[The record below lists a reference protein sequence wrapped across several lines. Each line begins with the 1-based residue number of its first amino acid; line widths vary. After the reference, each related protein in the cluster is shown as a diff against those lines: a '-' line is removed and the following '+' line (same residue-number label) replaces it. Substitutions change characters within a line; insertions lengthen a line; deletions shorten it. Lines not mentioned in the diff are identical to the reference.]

1 MKIVCFGDS
10 NTYGFDPR
18 SYFGGRYSA
27 ENRWVDI
34 LASKGNWKI
43 ENYGENGKCIPNSEY
58 ETDIY
63 NRMFSQLSPDLL
75 LIMLGSNDLLQGLSA
90 KSVSARMLRFISKL
104 NIEREK
110 ILLIS
115 PPPFKDGLWVPDA
128 NTLEHST
135 HLGQFYSETASKAGI
150 HFSDAADWKI
160 PLCYDGVH
168 FTENGH
174 RIFADNIYNK
184 IISIKEK

>member
-34 LASKGNWKI
+34 LASKENWTT
-43 ENYGENGKCIPNSEY
+43 ENYGENGKCIPNSDY
-58 ETDIY
+58 EIDIY

-75 LIMLGSNDLLQGLSA
+75 LVMLGSNDLLQGLSA
-90 KSVSARMLRFISKL
+90 KASSARMARFISKL
-104 NIEREK
+104 TVEKDK

-115 PPPFKDGLWVPDA
+115 PPPVKDGLWISDDK
-128 NTLEHST
+128 TLEQAT
-135 HLGQFYSETASKAGI
+135 QLGQFYSEISNKAEI
-150 HFSDAADWKI
+150 HFVDAANWNI

-174 RIFADNIYNK
+174 RIFAEKMHNK
-184 IISIKEK
+184 IIAIKEK

>member
-18 SYFGGRYSA
+18 SYFGGRYPASR
-27 ENRWVDI
+27 RWVDI
-34 LASKGNWKI
+34 LAAKDNWEL
-43 ENYGENGKCIPNSEY
+43 ENYGENGRCIPNSDY
-58 ETDIY
+58 ETELYDKI
-63 NRMFSQLSPDLL
+63 FSQLSPDLL

-90 KSVSARMLRFISKL
+90 KAAAVRMTRFLSKL
-104 NIEREK
+104 SIKKGK

-115 PPPFKDGLWVPDA
+115 PPPFTDGLWVPDEK
-128 NTLEHST
+128 TIEHSSL
-135 HLGQFYSETASKAGI
+135 LGQFYSESSGKLGT
-150 HFSDAADWKI
+150 HFIDTGSWNI

-174 RIFADNIYNK
+174 KIFAEKIYNK
-184 IISIKEK
+184 ILSIKEK